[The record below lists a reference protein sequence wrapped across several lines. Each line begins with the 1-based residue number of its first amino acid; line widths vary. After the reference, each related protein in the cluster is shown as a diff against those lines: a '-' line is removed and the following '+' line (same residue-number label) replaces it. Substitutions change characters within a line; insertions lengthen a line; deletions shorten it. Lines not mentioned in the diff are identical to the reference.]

1 VLLEHR
7 PAVAL
12 LDLDMPGRSGLE
24 LVRAIRGSADLRP
37 TYVIVLT
44 AARRS
49 QGAAASLA
57 AGADRHLLKPYPADA
72 LLGAI
77 AQGLALRA
85 PPREASREPL
95 DW

>member
-12 LDLDMPGRSGLE
+12 LDLDMPGRAGLE
-24 LVRAIRGSADLRP
+24 LVRAIRGSADLRS

-44 AARRS
+44 AAPRS
-49 QGAAASLA
+49 EGVAISLS

-72 LLGAI
+72 LRDAI

-85 PPREASREPL
+85 PPREASRESL